1 MAVHLVQRA
10 SVSSHGYCFLFA
22 IIAPMEE
29 YGSAQV
35 VVIWYIP
42 GSKAL
47 ELEAECA
54 LCRNRVNNSLSNHGK
69 VFKNLDQ

>member
-10 SVSSHGYCFLFA
+10 SVSSHGGCFLFA

-35 VVIWYIP
+35 AVIWYMP

-54 LCRNRVNNSLSNHGK
+54 LCRNRAKDSLSNYGS
-69 VFKNLDQ
+69 VLKNLDK